1 MEDGGTSV
9 QSEIREKLL
18 EMQDLKYKEFHS
30 SLCPNVDHI
39 IGVRIPV
46 LRAYA
51 RELLKKY
58 PVEQLLAEMGDTYYE
73 ELTLRGMLIGLCKE

>member
-1 MEDGGTSV
+1 M

-58 PVEQLLAEMGDTYYE
+58 PVEQLLAES
-73 ELTLRGMLIGLCKE
+73 GLNIVYQADRLMAYHAICDER